1 MARTVQSLS
10 KPQSNNCNL
19 LVLIS
24 GSGTNLQVIINLC
37 ENGTIPAQVCGV
49 ISDEPQAKG
58 LQRAKNARI
67 QTTVVDHR
75 CFDDRQAFDH
85 RLGEEIDCYRP
96 DLVVLAGFMRILDA
110 KLVERYYGR
119 ILNIH
124 PSLLPNYPGL
134 NTHARAIA
142 SLATEH
148 GASVHFVTPEL
159 DAGPIVIQGRVP
171 VLPSDTPESL
181 AQRVHQEEYRIYPRA
196 ITWFAQGR
204 LSIEADRVLLDERPV
219 DLCA

>member
-1 MARTVQSLS
+1 MAHTVRSLS
-10 KPQSNNCNL
+10 KPQTNNCHV

-24 GSGTNLQVIINLC
+24 GSGTNLQGIINQC
-37 ENGTIPAQVCGV
+37 ENGTIPAKVCGV

-85 RLGEEIDCYRP
+85 RLGEAIDCYRP

-181 AQRVHQEEYRIYPRA
+181 AQRVHQEEYRIYPKA

-204 LSIEADRVLLDERPV
+204 LSIETDRVLLDKRPV

>member
-1 MARTVQSLS
+1 MARTVRSLS
-10 KPQSNNCNL
+10 KPQTNNCHL

-24 GSGTNLQVIINLC
+24 GSGTNLQVIIDQC

-67 QTTVVDHR
+67 QTTVVDHH
-75 CFDDRQAFDH
+75 CFDDRQSFDL
-85 RLGEEIDCYRP
+85 RLAEEIDRYRP

-110 KLVERYYGR
+110 KLAGRYYGR
-119 ILNIH
+119 MLNIH
-124 PSLLPNYPGL
+124 PSLLPDYPGL

-142 SLATEH
+142 GLATEH

-181 AQRVHQEEYRIYPRA
+181 AQRVHQEEYRIYPTA
-196 ITWFAQGR
+196 INWFARGR
-204 LSIEADRVLLDERPV
+204 LSIEADRVLLDGHPIDV
-219 DLCA
+219 CS

>member
-1 MARTVQSLS
+1 MARTVRSLS
-10 KPQSNNCNL
+10 KPQTSNCHL
-19 LVLIS
+19 LILIS
-24 GSGTNLQVIINLC
+24 GSGTNLQVIIDQC
-37 ENGTIPAQVCGV
+37 ANGTIPAQVCGE

-58 LQRAKNARI
+58 IQRAKNAGI
-67 QTTVVDHR
+67 QTTVVDHH
-75 CFDDRQAFDH
+75 CFDDRQSFDH
-85 RLGEEIDCYRP
+85 RLDEKIDCYRP

-119 ILNIH
+119 MLNIH
-124 PSLLPNYPGL
+124 PSLLPDYPGL

-142 SLATEH
+142 DLVTEH

-171 VLPSDTPESL
+171 GLSSDTPESL
-181 AQRVHQEEYRIYPRA
+181 AQRVHQEEYRIYPTA

-204 LSIEADRVLLDERPV
+204 LSIEADRVLLDDRPV
-219 DLCA
+219 DIYV

>member
-10 KPQSNNCNL
+10 EPQTNNCHL
-19 LVLIS
+19 LVFIS
-24 GSGTNLQVIINLC
+24 GSGTHLEVIIDQC
-37 ENGTIPAQVCGV
+37 ANGTIPAKVCGV

-58 LQRAKNARI
+58 LQRAKNAKI
-67 QTTVVDHR
+67 QTTVIDHR
-75 CFDDRQAFDH
+75 CFDDRKSFNR
-85 RLGEEIDCYRP
+85 RLGEEIDYYRP

-119 ILNIH
+119 MLNIH

-142 SLATEH
+142 GLATEH

-204 LSIEADRVLLDERPV
+204 LSIEADRVLLDEYPV
-219 DLCA
+219 NVRG

>member
-10 KPQSNNCNL
+10 KSQTNNCHL

-24 GSGTNLQVIINLC
+24 GSGTNLQVIIDQC

-49 ISDEPQAKG
+49 LSDEPQAKG

-110 KLVERYYGR
+110 ELVERYYGR
-119 ILNIH
+119 MLNIH

-142 SLATEH
+142 GRATEH

-181 AQRVHQEEYRIYPRA
+181 AQRVHQEEYRIYPKA

-219 DLCA
+219 DLCV

>member
-1 MARTVQSLS
+1 MAHTAQSLS
-10 KPQSNNCNL
+10 KPQTNNCHL

-24 GSGTNLQVIINLC
+24 GSGTNLQVIIDQC
-37 ENGTIPAQVCGV
+37 ENGTIPAKVCGV

-58 LQRAKNARI
+58 LQRAKNAKI
-67 QTTVVDHR
+67 QTTVIDHR
-75 CFDDRQAFDH
+75 CFDDRNSFNR
-85 RLGEEIDCYRP
+85 RLGEKIDCYRP

-119 ILNIH
+119 MLNIH

-142 SLATEH
+142 GLATEH

>member
-1 MARTVQSLS
+1 MARMVQSLS
-10 KPQSNNCNL
+10 KPQTNHCHL
-19 LVLIS
+19 VVLIS
-24 GSGTNLQVIINLC
+24 GSGTNLQVILDQC
-37 ENGTIPAQVCGV
+37 ENSMIPAQVCGV

-85 RLGEEIDCYRP
+85 RLGEAIDCYRP

-204 LSIEADRVLLDERPV
+204 LSIKADRVLLDERPV
-219 DLCA
+219 ALCA

>member
-1 MARTVQSLS
+1 MARMVQSLS
-10 KPQSNNCNL
+10 KPQTNHCRL
-19 LVLIS
+19 VVLIS
-24 GSGTNLQVIINLC
+24 GSGTNLQVILDQCKN
-37 ENGTIPAQVCGV
+37 NVIPAQVCGV

>member
-1 MARTVQSLS
+1 MAHTAQSLS
-10 KPQSNNCNL
+10 KPPTKKCHL

-24 GSGTNLQVIINLC
+24 GRGTNLQVIIDQC
-37 ENGTIPAQVCGV
+37 GNGTIPAKVCGV
-49 ISDEPQAKG
+49 ISDEPKAKG
-58 LQRAKNARI
+58 LQRAKNAKIR
-67 QTTVVDHR
+67 TTIIDHR
-75 CFDDRQAFDH
+75 CFGDRQSFDR
-85 RLGEEIDCYRP
+85 RLGEKIDCYRP

-119 ILNIH
+119 MLNIH

-142 SLATEH
+142 GRATEH

-171 VLPSDTPESL
+171 VFSSDTPESL

-204 LSIEADRVLLDERPV
+204 LSIEADRVLLDECPV
-219 DLCA
+219 DVRG

>member
-10 KPQSNNCNL
+10 KPQTNNCHL

-24 GSGTNLQVIINLC
+24 GSGTNLQVIIDQC

-181 AQRVHQEEYRIYPRA
+181 AQRVHQEEYRIYPKA

-204 LSIEADRVLLDERPV
+204 LSIEADRALLDERPV

>member
-10 KPQSNNCNL
+10 KSQTNNCHL

-24 GSGTNLQVIINLC
+24 GSGTNLQVIIDQC

-49 ISDEPQAKG
+49 LSDEPQAKG

-85 RLGEEIDCYRP
+85 RLGEAIDCYRP

-181 AQRVHQEEYRIYPRA
+181 AQRVHQEEYRIYPKA

-204 LSIEADRVLLDERPV
+204 LSIETDRVLLDKRPV

>member
-10 KPQSNNCNL
+10 KSQTNNCHL

-24 GSGTNLQVIINLC
+24 GSGTNLQVIIDQC

-49 ISDEPQAKG
+49 LSDEPQAKG

-85 RLGEEIDCYRP
+85 RLGKEIDCYRP

>member
-1 MARTVQSLS
+1 MARTVRSLS
-10 KPQSNNCNL
+10 KPQTNNCHL

-24 GSGTNLQVIINLC
+24 GSGTNLQVIIDQC

-85 RLGEEIDCYRP
+85 RLGEAIDCYRP

-181 AQRVHQEEYRIYPRA
+181 AQRVHQEEYRIYPKA

-204 LSIEADRVLLDERPV
+204 LSLEADRVLLDERPV

>member
-1 MARTVQSLS
+1 MSE
-10 KPQSNNCNL
+10 PQTNNCHL

-24 GSGTNLQVIINLC
+24 GSGTNLQVIIDQC
-37 ENGTIPAQVCGV
+37 ENGTIPAKVCGV

-58 LQRAKNARI
+58 LQRAKIAKI
-67 QTTVVDHR
+67 QTTVIDHR
-75 CFDDRQAFDH
+75 CFDDRKSFNR
-85 RLGEEIDCYRP
+85 RLGEKIDCYRP

-119 ILNIH
+119 MLNIH

-196 ITWFAQGR
+196 ISWFAQGR
-204 LSIEADRVLLDERPV
+204 LSIETDRVLLDKRPV

>member
-1 MARTVQSLS
+1 MARPVQSLS
-10 KPQSNNCNL
+10 KSQTNNCHL

-24 GSGTNLQVIINLC
+24 GSGTNLQVILDQC
-37 ENGTIPAQVCGV
+37 ENSMIPAQVCGV

-67 QTTVVDHR
+67 QTTVVDHH
-75 CFDDRQAFDH
+75 CFDDRQSFDR
-85 RLGEEIDCYRP
+85 RLGEEIDRYRP
-96 DLVVLAGFMRILDA
+96 DLVILAGFMRILDA

-119 ILNIH
+119 MLNIH

-142 SLATEH
+142 GLATEH
-148 GASVHFVTPEL
+148 GASVHFVIPEL

-181 AQRVHQEEYRIYPRA
+181 GKRVHQEEYRIYPKA

-204 LSIEADRVLLDERPV
+204 LSIETDRVLLDKRPV

>member
-1 MARTVQSLS
+1 MARMVQSLS
-10 KPQSNNCNL
+10 KPKTNHCHL

-24 GSGTNLQVIINLC
+24 GSGTNLQVILDQC
-37 ENGTIPAQVCGV
+37 ENSMIPAQVCGV

-85 RLGEEIDCYRP
+85 RLGEAIDCYRP

-181 AQRVHQEEYRIYPRA
+181 AQRVHQEEYRIYPKA

-204 LSIEADRVLLDERPV
+204 LSIEADRVLLDKRPV

>member
-1 MARTVQSLS
+1 MAHTAQSLS
-10 KPQSNNCNL
+10 KSQTKNCHL

-24 GSGTNLQVIINLC
+24 GSGTNLQVIIDQC
-37 ENGTIPAQVCGV
+37 ENGTIPAKVCGV
-49 ISDEPQAKG
+49 ISDEPQARG
-58 LQRAKNARI
+58 LQRAKNAKI
-67 QTTVVDHR
+67 QTTIIDHR
-75 CFDDRQAFDH
+75 CFDDRKSFNR
-85 RLGEEIDCYRP
+85 RLAEEIDCYQP

-110 KLVERYYGR
+110 KLVERYHGR
-119 ILNIH
+119 MLNIH

-142 SLATEH
+142 GLATEH

-159 DAGPIVIQGRVP
+159 DTGPIVIQGRVP
-171 VLPSDTPESL
+171 VLRSDTPESL

-204 LSIEADRVLLDERPV
+204 LSIKANRVLLDERPV
-219 DLCA
+219 DVRG

>member
-10 KPQSNNCNL
+10 EPQTNNCHL

-24 GSGTNLQVIINLC
+24 GSGTNLQVIIDQC
-37 ENGTIPAQVCGV
+37 ANGTIPAKVCGV

-58 LQRAKNARI
+58 LQRAKHAKI
-67 QTTVVDHR
+67 QTTVIDHR
-75 CFDDRQAFDH
+75 CFDDRQSFDR
-85 RLGEEIDCYRP
+85 RLGKEIDCYRP

-110 KLVERYYGR
+110 KLVGRYYGR
-119 ILNIH
+119 MLNIH

-142 SLATEH
+142 DLATEH

-181 AQRVHQEEYRIYPRA
+181 AQRVHQEEYQIYPRA
-196 ITWFAQGR
+196 ITWFAQNR
-204 LSIEADRVLLDERPV
+204 LSIEGDRVLLDELPV
-219 DLCA
+219 DIRR

>member
-1 MARTVQSLS
+1 MVQTCRSFID
-10 KPQSNNCNL
+10 Q
-19 LVLIS
+19 
-24 GSGTNLQVIINLC
+24 C

-67 QTTVVDHR
+67 QTTVVDHH

-181 AQRVHQEEYRIYPRA
+181 AQRVHQEEYRIYPKA

-204 LSIEADRVLLDERPV
+204 LSIEADRVLLDKRPV

>member
-1 MARTVQSLS
+1 MARTAQSLS
-10 KPQSNNCNL
+10 KLQTNNCRL
-19 LVLIS
+19 LILIS
-24 GSGTNLQVIINLC
+24 GTGTNLQVIIDQC
-37 ENGTIPAQVCGV
+37 ENGAIPAKVCGV

-58 LQRAKNARI
+58 LQRAKNAKI
-67 QTTVVDHR
+67 QTTVIDHR
-75 CFDDRQAFDH
+75 CFDDRKSFNR
-85 RLGEEIDCYRP
+85 RLGDEIDCYRP

-110 KLVERYYGR
+110 KLVDRYYGR
-119 ILNIH
+119 MLNIH

-142 SLATEH
+142 GLATEH
-148 GASVHFVTPEL
+148 GASVHFVTTEL

-181 AQRVHQEEYRIYPRA
+181 GQRVHQEEYRIYPRA

-204 LSIEADRVLLDERPV
+204 LSIETDRVLLDKRPV
-219 DLCA
+219 DVRE

>member
-1 MARTVQSLS
+1 MVLTAQSLS
-10 KPQSNNCNL
+10 KPQTNNCHL

-24 GSGTNLQVIINLC
+24 GSGTNLQVIIDQC
-37 ENGTIPAQVCGV
+37 ENGTIPAKVCGV

-58 LQRAKNARI
+58 LQRAKNAKI
-67 QTTVVDHR
+67 ETSVIDHR
-75 CFDDRQAFDH
+75 CFDDHKSFNR

-119 ILNIH
+119 MLNIH

-142 SLATEH
+142 GLATEH

-204 LSIEADRVLLDERPV
+204 LSIEAGRVLLDERPV
-219 DLCA
+219 DIRE

>member
-1 MARTVQSLS
+1 MAHTAQSLS
-10 KPQSNNCNL
+10 KPQTNNCHL

-24 GSGTNLQVIINLC
+24 GSGTNLQVIIDQC
-37 ENGTIPAQVCGV
+37 ENGTIPAKVCGV

-58 LQRAKNARI
+58 LQRAKNAKI
-67 QTTVVDHR
+67 QTTVIDHR
-75 CFDDRQAFDH
+75 CFDDRKSFNR
-85 RLGEEIDCYRP
+85 RLGEKIDCYRP

-119 ILNIH
+119 MLNIH

-142 SLATEH
+142 GLATEH

-159 DAGPIVIQGRVP
+159 DGGPIVIQGRVP

-196 ITWFAQGR
+196 ISWFAQGR
-204 LSIEADRVLLDERPV
+204 LSIEADRVLLDECPV
-219 DLCA
+219 NVRR

>member
-1 MARTVQSLS
+1 MAHTAQSLS
-10 KPQSNNCNL
+10 KPPTKKCHL

-24 GSGTNLQVIINLC
+24 GRGTNLQVIIDQC
-37 ENGTIPAQVCGV
+37 GNGTIPAKVCGV

-58 LQRAKNARI
+58 LQRAKNAKI
-67 QTTVVDHR
+67 ETSVIDHR
-75 CFDDRQAFDH
+75 CFDDRKSFNR

-96 DLVVLAGFMRILDA
+96 DLVILAGFMRILDA

-119 ILNIH
+119 MLNIH

-142 SLATEH
+142 GLATEH

-204 LSIEADRVLLDERPV
+204 LSIEADRVLLDEYPV
-219 DLCA
+219 NVRG

>member
-10 KPQSNNCNL
+10 EPQTNNCHL

-24 GSGTNLQVIINLC
+24 GSGTNLQVIIDQC
-37 ENGTIPAQVCGV
+37 ANGTIPAKVCGV

-58 LQRAKNARI
+58 LQRAKNAKI
-67 QTTVVDHR
+67 QTTVIDHR
-75 CFDDRQAFDH
+75 CFDDRQSFDR
-85 RLGEEIDCYRP
+85 RLGEEIDYYRP

-110 KLVERYYGR
+110 TLVARYYGR
-119 ILNIH
+119 MLNIH

-134 NTHARAIA
+134 NTHVRAIEG
-142 SLATEH
+142 LATEH

-171 VLPSDTPESL
+171 VLRSDTPKSL
-181 AQRVHQEEYRIYPRA
+181 AKRVHQEEYRIYPRA

-204 LSIEADRVLLDERPV
+204 LSIKADRVYLDERPV
-219 DLCA
+219 DVRG

>member
-1 MARTVQSLS
+1 MARTAQSLS
-10 KPQSNNCNL
+10 KSQTNNCHL

-24 GSGTNLQVIINLC
+24 GSGTNLQVIIDQC

-49 ISDEPQAKG
+49 LSDEPQAKG

-67 QTTVVDHR
+67 QTTVVDHH
-75 CFDDRQAFDH
+75 CFDDRQSFDH
-85 RLGEEIDCYRP
+85 RLGQEIDCYRP

-110 KLVERYYGR
+110 ELVERYYGR
-119 ILNIH
+119 MLNIH

-142 SLATEH
+142 GRATEH

-204 LSIEADRVLLDERPV
+204 LSIEADRVLLDEHPV
-219 DLCA
+219 DICA

>member
-1 MARTVQSLS
+1 MAHTVQSLS
-10 KPQSNNCNL
+10 KPQTNNCHL

-24 GSGTNLQVIINLC
+24 GNGTNLQVIIDQC
-37 ENGTIPAQVCGV
+37 ENGTIPGEVCGV

-58 LQRAKNARI
+58 LQRAKNAKI
-67 QTTVVDHR
+67 QTTVIDHR
-75 CFDDRQAFDH
+75 FFDDRQSFDR
-85 RLGEEIDCYRP
+85 RLEKEIDCYRP

-119 ILNIH
+119 MLNIH
-124 PSLLPNYPGL
+124 PSLLPSYPGL

-142 SLATEH
+142 DLATEH

-204 LSIEADRVLLDERPV
+204 LSIEADRVLLDKSPIDVRG
-219 DLCA
+219 

>member
-1 MARTVQSLS
+1 MAHTAQSLS
-10 KPQSNNCNL
+10 KPQTNNCHL

-24 GSGTNLQVIINLC
+24 GSGTNLQVIIDQC
-37 ENGTIPAQVCGV
+37 ENGTIPAKVCGV

-58 LQRAKNARI
+58 LQRAKNAKI
-67 QTTVVDHR
+67 QTTVIDHR
-75 CFDDRQAFDH
+75 SFDDRQSFDR

-110 KLVERYYGR
+110 KLVDRYYGR
-119 ILNIH
+119 MLNIH

-142 SLATEH
+142 DRATEH
-148 GASVHFVTPEL
+148 GASVHFVTPKL

-181 AQRVHQEEYRIYPRA
+181 AQRVHREEYRIYPRA

-204 LSIEADRVLLDERPV
+204 LSIEADRVLLDKRPV
-219 DLCA
+219 DIRR

>member
-10 KPQSNNCNL
+10 KSQTNNCHL

-24 GSGTNLQVIINLC
+24 GSGTNLQVIIDQC

-49 ISDEPQAKG
+49 LSDEPQAKG

-110 KLVERYYGR
+110 ELVERYYGR
-119 ILNIH
+119 MLNIH

-142 SLATEH
+142 GRATEH

-204 LSIEADRVLLDERPV
+204 LSIEADRVLLDEYPV
-219 DLCA
+219 DI

>member
-1 MARTVQSLS
+1 MTKRNGDSTQALKKVAGLTPESVPA
-10 KPQSNNCNL
+10 KPRSVNHLEQPYALNL
-19 LVLIS
+19 
-24 GSGTNLQVIINLC
+24 T
-37 ENGTIPAQVCGV
+37 
-49 ISDEPQAKG
+49 
-58 LQRAKNARI
+58 QRLRA
-67 QTTVVDHR
+67 TTEALG
-75 CFDDRQAFDH
+75 FDA
-85 RLGEEIDCYRP
+85 E
-96 DLVVLAGFMRILDA
+96 
-110 KLVERYYGR
+110 LVERYYGR
-119 ILNIH
+119 MLNIH

-142 SLATEH
+142 GRAAEH

-196 ITWFAQGR
+196 ITWLAQGR

-219 DLCA
+219 DVRG

>member
-1 MARTVQSLS
+1 MARMVQSLS
-10 KPQSNNCNL
+10 KPQTNHCHL

-24 GSGTNLQVIINLC
+24 GSGTNLQVILDQC
-37 ENGTIPAQVCGV
+37 ENSMIPAQVCGV

-58 LQRAKNARI
+58 LQRAKNASI

-85 RLGEEIDCYRP
+85 RLGEAIDCYRP
-96 DLVVLAGFMRILDA
+96 DLVVLAGFMRILDT

-148 GASVHFVTPEL
+148 GASVHFVTPKL

-181 AQRVHQEEYRIYPRA
+181 AQRVHQEEYRIYPKA

>member
-10 KPQSNNCNL
+10 KPQTNNCHL

-24 GSGTNLQVIINLC
+24 GSGTNLQVIIDQC
-37 ENGTIPAQVCGV
+37 ENGTIPAKVCGV

-58 LQRAKNARI
+58 LQRAKNAKI
-67 QTTVVDHR
+67 ETSVIDHR
-75 CFDDRQAFDH
+75 CFDDRKSFNR

-110 KLVERYYGR
+110 KLVQRYYGR
-119 ILNIH
+119 MLNIH

-142 SLATEH
+142 GLATEH

-196 ITWFAQGR
+196 ITWFAQNR
-204 LSIEADRVLLDERPV
+204 LSIEGDRVLLDELPV
-219 DLCA
+219 DIRR

>member
-1 MARTVQSLS
+1 MARMVQSLS
-10 KPQSNNCNL
+10 KPQTNHCHQL
-19 LVLIS
+19 ILIS
-24 GSGTNLQVIINLC
+24 VSGTNLQVILEQC
-37 ENGTIPAQVCGV
+37 ENSMIPAQVCGV
-49 ISDEPQAKG
+49 ISDEPQARG
-58 LQRAKNARI
+58 LQRAKNAKI
-67 QTTVVDHR
+67 QTTVIDHR

-85 RLGEEIDCYRP
+85 RLGEAIDCYRP

-204 LSIEADRVLLDERPV
+204 LAIEADRVLLDERPV
-219 DLCA
+219 DVRR